1 MARFLETITLAVAIA
16 VLFAA
21 AMFLGVVKPSRS
33 TDTGR
38 MGWAGN
44 PHARLLV

>member
-33 TDTGR
+33 TDAGR
-38 MGWAGN
+38 MGWAGQ
-44 PHARLLV
+44 PHAHPLA

>member
-21 AMFLGVVKPSRS
+21 AMFLGVLKPSRS
-33 TDTGR
+33 PDSSR
-38 MGWAGN
+38 MGWAGQPHMN
-44 PHARLLV
+44 PLA